1 MLMQE
6 RKKVYKINDQIDTSM
21 NYAVLANAD
30 RLKKHRH
37 AWRVWRTL
45 QSFGCKVYVIAP
57 DLSTFE
63 GSKLYPD
70 LQSIP
75 GQVDVVVPCLRAEFL
90 PDLIEAVAAGK
101 VKYIWF
107 QEKNW
112 TPEFAAQ
119 AEEKGIG
126 VLRGCVLKHKIYKK
140 PLAFFNPCYW
150 HGLSVAKVPNKYHFS

>member
-1 MLMQE
+1 ME
-6 RKKVYKINDQIDTSM
+6 KRKKVYKIIDQIDTSM
-21 NYAVLANAD
+21 NFAVLANAD

-37 AWRVWRTL
+37 AWKVWRTL
-45 QSFGCKVYVIAP
+45 QDFGCKVYVVAP
-57 DLSTFE
+57 DLDKFE
-63 GSKLYPD
+63 GRKLYSD

-75 GQVDVVVPCLRAEFL
+75 GQVDVVVPCLRPEFL
-90 PDLIEAVAAGK
+90 EGFIEAAAAK
-101 VKYIWF
+101 QCKYIWF

-126 VLRGCVLKHKIYKK
+126 VVRGCVLKHIIFKK

-150 HGLSVAKVPNKYHFS
+150 HGRGFLKVPNKYR